1 VLETKLAK
9 PIAVVDMANLRDNS
23 AHRIRFK
30 KRKVVPSSWDYID
43 AVLDSLKSVVAN
55 LTVIPIFDA
64 GVEKNFDGFDQETT
78 NFRKN
83 LSYLDPLHVY
93 FMREHGVEADP
104 LILKIAAETGG
115 FVVSGD
121 KYEKYFEEISLMD
134 NLVFVP
140 IKNESAN
147 RFEFFYSAEF
157 YDLRGKYRTFDDATR
172 FEIRTVSELVDPKT
186 GHVADDA
193 EVLGQV
199 FGPDGIVSRFWDQNF
214 RVNKQGEGEKLQDT
228 PFSKI
233 WSLFSEPVKE
243 KIPETFIPKAQ
254 RRSSKKKREPILIFC
269 DDKPQFQQFVNSE
282 VQVVGK
288 LGRSGEEIFLE
299 WFRGDKTIRLKNF
312 QTKKDLDK
320 NFLKI
325 SGVLK
330 FEDDSF
336 KLEVNEDTRF
346 EQLSFSDA
354 VTHRL
359 SRVGAER
366 FDMAPRRWYLPS
378 LQWRRRVQIS
388 DSVGRK
394 IIPPPPGYRYRTI
407 DEKFE
412 HVRISSA
419 GPSQIEKPLD
429 DIDHRVKSD
438 LAVRPDS
445 RAEDRTSE
453 ATDELGASAGEE
465 MDGLPEEILPERMP
479 RRPPTMR
486 RRRRRVE
493 NPPKRKATAWF
504 YIVLLLVAA
513 LVACYFLVYG
523 RDSIVEQ
530 PSFKWRDSIF
540 EQPSFKWRDSIVEQ
554 PSLKCWGE
562 VIRTCIET

>member
-9 PIAVVDMANLRDNS
+9 PIAIVDMANLRDNS
-23 AHRIRFK
+23 AHRVGFR

-43 AVLDSLKSVVAN
+43 AVLHSLKSAVAN

-78 NFRKN
+78 NFRKS
-83 LSYLDPLHVY
+83 LSFLDPLHVY
-93 FMREHGVEADP
+93 FMQEHRVEADS
-104 LILKIAAETGG
+104 LILKVAAETGG

-121 KYEKYFEEISLMD
+121 KYAKYSEEISLIND
-134 NLVFVP
+134 LVFVP
-140 IKNESAN
+140 LKNESAN

-172 FEIRTVSELVDPKT
+172 HEIRTVSDLVDPKT

-214 RVNKQGEGEKLQDT
+214 RVNKQGAGEKLYDT

-233 WSLFSEPVKE
+233 RSLFSEPVKE
-243 KIPETFIPKAQ
+243 KIPETSSPRAQ
-254 RRSSKKKREPILIFC
+254 RRTSKKKRETVLIFC
-269 DDKPQFQQFVNSE
+269 DDKPQFQQFVNLE

-299 WFRGDKTIRLKNF
+299 WFRGDKTIHLKNF
-312 QTKKDLDK
+312 RTKKDLDK

-336 KLEVNEDTRF
+336 KLELNEDTRF
-346 EQLSFSDA
+346 DQLSFDDA

-366 FDMAPRRWYLPS
+366 LDMAPRRWYLPS
-378 LQWRRRVQIS
+378 LTWRKPVRIS
-388 DSVGRK
+388 DTVGPK
-394 IIPPPPGYRYRTI
+394 IIPPPPGYRHRTSK
-407 DEKFE
+407 EKLEFMS
-412 HVRISSA
+412 ISS
-419 GPSQIEKPLD
+419 GTSFQIERPPGG
-429 DIDHRVKSD
+429 IDHRVKSD
-438 LAVRPDS
+438 LAARPDS
-445 RAEDRTSE
+445 GAEDRTSE
-453 ATDELGASAGEE
+453 TTDELGAPAGEE
-465 MDGLPEEILPERMP
+465 MDSASEEILPERIP

-486 RRRRRVE
+486 RRRGRVE
-493 NPPKRKATAWF
+493 NPPRRKSTAWF

-513 LVACYFLVYG
+513 LVAGYFFWFRG
-523 RDSIVEQ
+523 
-530 PSFKWRDSIF
+530 
-540 EQPSFKWRDSIVEQ
+540 DSIVEQ

-562 VIRTCIET
+562 AIRTCIKN